1 MKEAIS
7 NLRTEI
13 VMSKDES
20 KRYSLRKIWSED
32 KPSLAILM
40 ICPSSSGEVA
50 VDTSTML
57 TLGNCYRLGYGSVT
71 IVNLFSKIND
81 FSLKN
86 ADDEDEENLQA
97 ILRAAETAE
106 CFVLGFGTGKTKNK
120 IFQRRL
126 EQVLM
131 ALRPYEDKLHCLC
144 DEDGGSRGL
153 HPLSPRLRKW
163 CLSKCSVSEFIDIPM
178 EEIDPKKKG
187 KSKSSAKTKEEGQE
201 NSLS

>member
-1 MKEAIS
+1 MKEITS

-13 VMSKDES
+13 VVSDCGAY
-20 KRYSLRKIWSED
+20 RYSLRKVWSED

-81 FSLKN
+81 FALKD

-97 ILRAAETAE
+97 ILKAAKESSCVVIGA
-106 CFVLGFGTGKTKNK
+106 GTGKAKNK
-120 IFQRRL
+120 VFQKRF
-126 EQVLM
+126 EQVML
-131 ALRPYEDKLHCLC
+131 ALRSYEDKLHCLC
-144 DEDGGSRGL
+144 DEEGDSRGL
-153 HPLSPRLRKW
+153 HPLSPRVRQWNL
-163 CLSKCSVSEFIDIPM
+163 CKCAVADFIDIPV
-178 EEIDPKKKG
+178 EEAGPKKKG
-187 KSKSSAKTKEEGQE
+187 KSKASEKQAAG
-201 NSLS
+201 

>member
-1 MKEAIS
+1 MKEIIS
-7 NLRTEI
+7 NLKTEI
-13 VMSKDES
+13 VMSDDETR
-20 KRYSLRKIWSED
+20 RYSLRKMWDGS

-71 IVNLFSKIND
+71 IVNLFSKVND
-81 FSLKN
+81 FALKD

-97 ILRAAETAE
+97 IQKAAALVD
-106 CFVLGFGTGKTKNK
+106 CFVIGAGTGKAKNK
-120 IFQRRL
+120 TFQRRL
-126 EQVLM
+126 EQVMM

-153 HPLSPRLRKW
+153 HPLSPRLRRW
-163 CLSKCSVSEFIDIPM
+163 CLSKCSVSEFIDIPV
-178 EEIDPKKKG
+178 ENTETEKKTKG
-187 KSKSSAKTKEEGQE
+187 KAVKKETASA
-201 NSLS
+201 

>member
-1 MKEAIS
+1 MKEIIS

-13 VMSKDES
+13 VMSENEAY
-20 KRYSLRKIWSED
+20 RYSLRKVWSED

-71 IVNLFSKIND
+71 IVNLFSKVND
-81 FSLKN
+81 FALKN

-97 ILRAAETAE
+97 IQKAAALVD
-106 CFVLGFGTGKTKNK
+106 CFVIGAGTGKAKNK
-120 IFQRRL
+120 TFQRRL
-126 EQVLM
+126 EQVMM

-153 HPLSPRLRKW
+153 HPLSPRLRRW
-163 CLSKCSVSEFIDIPM
+163 CLSKCSVSEFIDIPV
-178 EEIDPKKKG
+178 ENTETEKKTKG
-187 KSKSSAKTKEEGQE
+187 KAVKKETASA
-201 NSLS
+201 

>member
-1 MKEAIS
+1 MKEIVS
-7 NLRTEI
+7 NLKTEI
-13 VMSKDES
+13 VMSDNETR
-20 KRYSLRKIWSED
+20 RYSLRKMWDGS

-71 IVNLFSKIND
+71 IVNLFSKVND
-81 FSLKN
+81 FDLKD
-86 ADDEDEENLQA
+86 ADESDEENLQA
-97 ILRAAETAE
+97 ILKAAQKVD
-106 CFVLGFGTGKTKNK
+106 CFVLGAGTGKAKNK
-120 IFQRRL
+120 AFQHRL

-153 HPLSPRLRKW
+153 HPLSPRLRRW

-178 EEIDPKKKG
+178 EEVAAKKKTKG
-187 KSKSSAKTKEEGQE
+187 KPSNKQVEE
-201 NSLS
+201 